1 MKVNKF
7 TLILISAFTVGIL
20 YALGKSPKKFNPL
33 GKKAVF
39 VGDSHTAGYGWGWQ
53 DSLAKKYGFIVQQ
66 NLSKSGLRTDQLLPI
81 LERYLKETKSTPDIL
96 FIYAGANDNFSLVQ
110 NQKATKNVQ
119 KMVDAAR
126 DAGIDNIYVISGYR
140 SSKVIYDLKRY
151 GDYIQKSDAFK
162 EGLSKN
168 IKKAVVVPIWEEA
181 DFKMSTDSLHLIQSA
196 QTKFADYIG
205 AQIFKNTK

>member
-53 DSLAKKYGFIVQQ
+53 DSLAKKYGFTIQQ
-66 NLSKSGLRTDQLLPI
+66 NLSKGGLRTDQLLPI
-81 LERYLKETKSTPDIL
+81 LEKYLKEAKSTPDIL

-110 NQKATKNVQ
+110 NQKATENIQ
-119 KMVDAAR
+119 KMVGAGR

-205 AQIFKNTK
+205 TQIFKNTK

>member
-110 NQKATKNVQ
+110 NQKATENVQ

>member
-81 LERYLKETKSTPDIL
+81 LEKYLKETKSTPDIL

-110 NQKATKNVQ
+110 NQKATENVQ
-119 KMVDAAR
+119 KMVDAGR

>member
-53 DSLAKKYGFIVQQ
+53 DSLAKKYGFTVQQ

-81 LERYLKETKSTPDIL
+81 LEKYLKETKSTPDIL

-110 NQKATKNVQ
+110 NQKATENVQ

-196 QTKFADYIG
+196 KTKFADYFG
-205 AQIFKNTK
+205 AQIFKNTN

>member
-53 DSLAKKYGFIVQQ
+53 DSLAKKYGFTVQQ

-81 LERYLKETKSTPDIL
+81 LEKYLKETKSTPDIL

-110 NQKATKNVQ
+110 NQKATENVQ

-196 QTKFADYIG
+196 QTKFADYVG

>member
-53 DSLAKKYGFIVQQ
+53 DSLAKKYGFTIQQ
-66 NLSKSGLRTDQLLPI
+66 NLSKGGLRTDQLLPI
-81 LERYLKETKSTPDIL
+81 LEKYLKETKSTPDIL

-110 NQKATKNVQ
+110 NQKATENIQ
-119 KMVDAAR
+119 KMVGAGR

-196 QTKFADYIG
+196 QTKFADYIVT
-205 AQIFKNTK
+205 QIFKNTK

>member
-53 DSLAKKYGFIVQQ
+53 DSLAKKYGFIIQQ

-81 LERYLKETKSTPDIL
+81 LEKYLKETKSTPDIL

-110 NQKATKNVQ
+110 NQKATENVQ